1 MYREQIHQ
9 RYLEIDQGRGDST
22 KLIIELAYKIK
33 ELASLKEIDVY
44 YAFQSNLMSFID
56 LYQRCLELAKDEHHS
71 PTRGELSSF
80 NKYLTFYNSLEDQ
93 KKIYSHTVAIRN
105 PEEGAAVQT
114 VEVNFD
120 GDDPDNKQLVEKVF
134 SRLDEES

>member
-33 ELASLKEIDVY
+33 ELASLKEIDAY

-56 LYQRCLELAKDEHHS
+56 LYQRCLLLAKDEHQNE
-71 PTRGELSSF
+71 RGELSSF
-80 NKYLTFYNSLEDQ
+80 NKYLTFYNSLEDA

-114 VEVNFD
+114 VEINFD

-134 SRLDEES
+134 TRLDEES

>member
-1 MYREQIHQ
+1 LYREQIHQ

-44 YAFQSNLMSFID
+44 YASQSNLMSFID
-56 LYQRCLELAKDEHHS
+56 LYQRCLELAKDEHQAE
-71 PTRGELSSF
+71 RGELSSF

-93 KKIYSHTVAIRN
+93 KKIYSHNVAVRN

-114 VEVNFD
+114 VEINFD
-120 GDDPDNKQLVEKVF
+120 GEDPENKQLVEKVF
-134 SRLDEES
+134 TRLDEES